1 MCFKWAEN
9 FFPSLFSSSADW
21 DCEADKMIL
30 LVKERNFVLVSECC
44 CGFGLES
51 RRFGAL
57 MEGTLS
63 EMFERQINKMLIEFD
78 KMFWV

>member
-1 MCFKWAEN
+1 
-9 FFPSLFSSSADW
+9 
-21 DCEADKMIL
+21 MIL

-44 CGFGLES
+44 GFGLES
-51 RRFGAL
+51 RRFEAL

-78 KMFWV
+78 KMF